1 VRYIGVDNW
10 TGFNTRGQLV
20 VLRACMRLHLHDY
33 LGLELVCV
41 GMMQLPMKTDEGRK
55 VASCAYIQWNSD
67 QLES

>member
-1 VRYIGVDNW
+1 VRYIEVDNW
-10 TGFNTRGQLV
+10 TGFSTLGQLV
-20 VLRACMRLHLHDY
+20 VLRACMRLHLHDH
-33 LGLELVCV
+33 LGLESVCV